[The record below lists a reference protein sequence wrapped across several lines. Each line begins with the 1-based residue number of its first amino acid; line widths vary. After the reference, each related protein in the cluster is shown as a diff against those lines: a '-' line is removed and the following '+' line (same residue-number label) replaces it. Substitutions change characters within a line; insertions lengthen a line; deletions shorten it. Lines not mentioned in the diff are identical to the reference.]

1 MLLVKPSFEIDPDM
15 RSGADILR
23 RLRIKANTCYKPE
36 KASPKTDIEFMQDL
50 VHVKRHTSVLRHE
63 QASVKLIC
71 SRSISHQIV
80 RHGLA
85 HFLQES
91 QRYCN
96 YSKKN
101 NGEMV
106 FVIPFYLHDQI
117 KEGVV
122 KDIEYMPNF
131 TCNAG
136 VNIWLSQMQASENA
150 YHELVKH
157 GWKPERARGVLPNDA
172 KTEVEITA
180 NLEEWRHIFKQRADS
195 HADESMQ
202 WLMFPLLEGFKKH
215 IPVIFDDLG
224 INNS

>member
-1 MLLVKPSFEIDPDM
+1 MLLVKPSFEIDPGM
-15 RSGADILR
+15 RSGEEMIH
-23 RLRIKANTCYKPE
+23 RLRLKANTCYKPE
-36 KASPKTDIEFMQDL
+36 KASPKSDLEFMQDL
-50 VHVKRHTSVLRHE
+50 IHVKKHHSVLRHE
-63 QASVKLIC
+63 QASMKLIC
-71 SRSISHQIV
+71 SRSVSHQIV

-101 NGEMV
+101 EGEVV
-106 FVIPFYLHDQI
+106 FVIPFWLHDKI
-117 KEGVV
+117 S
-122 KDIEYMPNF
+122 PN
-131 TCNAG
+131 
-136 VNIWLSQMQASENA
+136 IYHSEDLGSFHSLDVILWMHTMLRAECA
-150 YHELVKH
+150 YHELIAQ

-202 WLMFPLLEGFKKH
+202 FLMRPALTEFQRR
-215 IPVIFDDLG
+215 IPIIFDDLG
-224 INNS
+224 TS